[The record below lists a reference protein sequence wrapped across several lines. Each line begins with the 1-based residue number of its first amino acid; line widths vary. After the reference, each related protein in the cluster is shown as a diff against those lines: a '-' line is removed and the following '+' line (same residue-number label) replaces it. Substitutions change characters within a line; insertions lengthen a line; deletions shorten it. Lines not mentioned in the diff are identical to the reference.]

1 MNTNEKLL
9 TQVLIYTGCPSVPDA
24 VDNEEDG
31 RIWVKA
37 IAHVRKCNNMDG
49 FAVIT
54 NVYDGVPRIL
64 KVFDDYGVGEIL
76 SIHPYEW
83 LDAKV
88 YEKIKEAAANPQSL
102 RSFISEAYG
111 IPSAR
116 LKTVTVE
123 KATALAWNW
132 CIRRQIEIEK
142 EKNE

>member
-1 MNTNEKLL
+1 MNTNEKLI
-9 TQVLIYTGCPSVPDA
+9 THVLLYTGCPSVPEA
-24 VDNEEDG
+24 VENDNDG

-37 IAHVRKCNNMDG
+37 IAKVRKCNNVEG

-83 LDAKV
+83 LEEKV
-88 YEKIKEAAANPQSL
+88 CEKIRTASANPRSL
-102 RSFISEAYG
+102 RLFISEAYG

-132 CIRRQIEIEK
+132 CIRRQIELDK
-142 EKNE
+142 DKNE